1 MLNQQLAE
9 ELNKPIIK
17 NIEKREVQP
26 SFKTIFGEFILPI
39 CK

>member
-17 NIEKREVQP
+17 KIEKREVQP
-26 SFKTIFGEFILPI
+26 SFKTIFREFILPI